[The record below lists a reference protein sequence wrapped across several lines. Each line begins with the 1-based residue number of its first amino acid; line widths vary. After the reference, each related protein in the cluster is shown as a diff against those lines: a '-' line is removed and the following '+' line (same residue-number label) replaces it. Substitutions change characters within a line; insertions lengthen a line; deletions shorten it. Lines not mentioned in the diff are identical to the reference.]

1 MGIKIIMLDIDGV
14 LNCELAYKRGF
25 CKYTHLV
32 DNNHDHY
39 QTFYP
44 PAKRLL
50 NDLIYATD
58 AKIVLS
64 SSWRASGLEW
74 FRKVWKAE
82 GMIGDVIDVTPYR
95 DDRFRGLEIREWLK
109 NVGFSH
115 INWSKEQQQEYIDK
129 SGIENYV
136 IIDDD
141 SDMLY
146 NQKDNFVHV
155 LPSPRN
161 LSGFKSVY
169 YYKALKILRNNI
181 IEHKRFKYL

>member
-1 MGIKIIMLDIDGV
+1 MKIICLDIDGV
-14 LNCELAYKRGF
+14 LNCELAYKRGY
-25 CKYTHLV
+25 CKYV
-32 DNNHDHY
+32 DIGGGKHY

-44 PAKRLL
+44 PAKRFL
-50 NDLIYATD
+50 NDLIDITE

-64 SSWRASGLEW
+64 SSWRAGGLEW

-82 GMIGDVIDVTPYR
+82 DMAGEVIDITPFR
-95 DDRFRGLEIREWLK
+95 DDRFRGFEIKEWL
-109 NVGFSH
+109 NNMGFQH
-115 INWSKEQQQEYIDK
+115 INWSKELQQEYMDK

-136 IIDDD
+136 ILDDD

-146 NQKDNFVHV
+146 EQKDNFIHV

-169 YYKALKILRNNI
+169 YYRALKILNKTI
-181 IEHKRFKYL
+181 IDIKYK